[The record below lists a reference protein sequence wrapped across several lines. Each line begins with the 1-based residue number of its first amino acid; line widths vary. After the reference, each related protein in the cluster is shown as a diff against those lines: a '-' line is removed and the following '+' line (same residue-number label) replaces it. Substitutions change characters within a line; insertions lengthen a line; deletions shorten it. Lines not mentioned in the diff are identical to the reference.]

1 MEEIWCCCEV
11 SGWLIAASDWTR
23 QGRVNSGVSYA
34 IIAGKSFQSTFTLL
48 YLCFKE
54 FFD

>member
-1 MEEIWCCCEV
+1 MVICRDDL

-34 IIAGKSFQSTFTLL
+34 IIAGKSFQSIFTLL

-54 FFD
+54 FLD